1 MFGPSFRD
9 FFLGLALLTTAAA
22 ASAQDGPA
30 TNAVIAVPPLAT
42 PNNVKTD
49 VGQTAGIGNGIA
61 KIISADLDSTNN
73 VRISDLAGIR
83 IPSYP
88 EVTAPA
94 YPQWQASGAK
104 LLVSGFVEARSGGRL
119 MVGCYVYD
127 VQQERELARQGFLV
141 ATADWRRAAHK
152 CADTAY
158 GTLTGS
164 GPLFDSRIAY
174 VAESGSQTE
183 PVKRIAVMDIDGTN
197 HAFVTAGTSTAIDP
211 RWSPGATRLA
221 YTSFNGLEPHIQ
233 IVDLGTNEDRPLL
246 PGGTSFAPAFA
257 PDGAHLAL
265 SIGSAD
271 NVDIYSVGADGTGLT
286 RLTTSPAIDTDPC
299 YSPDG
304 QHIVFASDRSGTQQ
318 LYVMDADGSGQR
330 RISFRSGGYGSPSW
344 SPDGKHIAFTK
355 VDGAVMRIGVMKAD
369 GSGEHI
375 LTNGI
380 TDESPNWGPS
390 GDQIIFDRWLPGGR
404 GSIYTVSVAG
414 GKTRPISTP
423 QPGSDPA
430 WAARER

>member
-1 MFGPSFRD
+1 MLSLSFRA
-9 FFLGLALLTTAAA
+9 FFAGLALVALAAA
-22 ASAQDGPA
+22 ANAQDASGG
-30 TNAVIAVPPLAT
+30 NAAVAVPPLAT

-61 KIISADLDSTNN
+61 KIISADLESTNN
-73 VRISDLAGIR
+73 VRIADLGGIR

-141 ATADWRRAAHK
+141 AAADWRRAAHK

-158 GTLTGS
+158 GALTGS

-174 VAESGSQTE
+174 VAESGSPTA
-183 PVKRIAVMDIDGTN
+183 PVKRLAVMDVDGTN
-197 HAFVTAGTSTAIDP
+197 HAFITSGTSTAISP

-221 YTSFNGLEPHIQ
+221 YTSFDGGEPHVQ
-233 IVDLGTNEDRPLL
+233 IVDLATNEDRPLL

-265 SIGSAD
+265 SIGTGD
-271 NVDIYSVGADGTGLT
+271 NVDIFTVSADGSGLT
-286 RLTTSPAIDTDPC
+286 RLTTSPAIDTDPS

-304 QHIVFASDRSGTQQ
+304 QQIVFASDRSGTQQ
-318 LYVMDADGSGQR
+318 LYVMNADGSGQR
-330 RISFRSGGYGSPSW
+330 RISFRSGGYGSPRW

-355 VDGAVMRIGVMKAD
+355 IDGTAMRIGVMNAD
-369 GSGEHI
+369 GSDDHV

-380 TDESPNWGPS
+380 TNESPSWGPS
-390 GDQIIFDRWLPGGR
+390 GDQIIFDRWLPGGH
-404 GSIYTVSVAG
+404 SAIYTVSLAG
-414 GKTRPISTP
+414 GKTRPVSTP
-423 QPGSDPA
+423 QPGSDPV